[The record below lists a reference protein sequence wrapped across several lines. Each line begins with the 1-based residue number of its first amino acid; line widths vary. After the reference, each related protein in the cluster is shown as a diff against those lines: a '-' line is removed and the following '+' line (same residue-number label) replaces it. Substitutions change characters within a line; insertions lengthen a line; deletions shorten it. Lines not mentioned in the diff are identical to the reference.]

1 MSELGEA
8 LVLLGAVLAFG
19 GSVGLVRLKT
29 FFERVHPPTM
39 GTTLGMALMLAGS
52 MVHFGTLHEIL
63 IGFFITVT
71 TPIGYALLVAAAR
84 RRRRAP

>member
-1 MSELGEA
+1 MSGLGEA

-39 GTTLGMALMLAGS
+39 GTTLGTALVLAGS
-52 MVHFGTLHEIL
+52 MVRFGTLHEIL
-63 IGFFITVT
+63 IAFFITVT